1 MAKDTMKMINAEIDF
16 MKRKKA
22 PKEMIKHEIAE
33 KRTMAKEGYS
43 SGGIVRGAGA
53 AVRGKRF
60 SRAG

>member
-1 MAKDTMKMINAEIDF
+1 MAKDSKKMIDAEINF

-33 KRTMAKEGYS
+33 KREMGYAK
-43 SGGIVRGAGA
+43 GGIVRGAGA
-53 AVRGKRF
+53 ATRGKRF